1 MANEHVDK
9 AFREILAGI
18 ESPGA
23 LAAQAKLET
32 IRIAYDRAL
41 SDKATVLPT
50 YLHAAL
56 EAARK

>member
-18 ESPGA
+18 ESPVA

-41 SDKATVLPT
+41 ADKATVLPT